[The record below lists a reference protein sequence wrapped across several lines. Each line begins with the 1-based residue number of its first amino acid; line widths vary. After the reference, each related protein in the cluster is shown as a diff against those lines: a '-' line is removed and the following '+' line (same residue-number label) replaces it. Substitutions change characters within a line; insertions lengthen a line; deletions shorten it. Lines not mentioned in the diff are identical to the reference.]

1 MSFDVDRVPHIQH
14 TEGLVRLATDP
25 GSFTVHGALSAIMDF
40 VRTYTVTSSVNPGT
54 GGRRLD
60 PRLRKIRQK
69 ARRIERKLKKCN
81 DTAVRR
87 VLEKHLKDVLEVY
100 KSERDEI
107 ENEKKSRIRDQFRQA
122 RTAGNHHL
130 AWKLAKLNLAGK
142 GGGVKSSATMA
153 ISRSDW
159 EAHFGNVYKTSG
171 APRLDTI
178 DIGQAVSTT
187 LDSSITGEEITSA
200 LEKKKNLRAPGPDGF
215 RVDFLR
221 IVRYDETVTRA
232 IANFF
237 NLIFS
242 SSEVPAEW
250 DNAFLFVLYKGKGD
264 PADAN
269 NYRGITL
276 KSQFLKLL
284 ESVICN
290 RLTEWFECRDLLP
303 EEQLAYRRGLSGT
316 DHLFLLNVLIEDA
329 MARGKTLY
337 VALVDLRKAFPSVD
351 RGKLLKDLV
360 EAGVS
365 SRTVS
370 LIRRLYSFDTF
381 QVLLDGVPGTVVFS
395 VVVGVHEGSCL
406 SPMLFVFFIR
416 DLPRTLANLSGLVC
430 PEIGLRRLCCM
441 VFADDV
447 NLFSYEVRC
456 TQTLVD
462 TTVAYFLEKGLL
474 PNPDKCEF
482 LAISSRKKDAVF
494 VVQSVARPT
503 QDVARYLGLHYSRD
517 GKWDHQRVVSLS
529 RARAA
534 LGRCKIM
541 VSTIGRH
548 NIKAAL
554 ELFDSVV
561 ASVYRF
567 GLGVWGVNVGHVRKL
582 DDLFADFV
590 RWLFRFPSTTGRD
603 TLLANFARR
612 CAKCDSLYL
621 ASVQMARA
629 SSSKNMFWR
638 DTISDLESSVITSK
652 WFTTVC
658 AELQKRGM
666 REEVLAHGPCFVG
679 ERKAKA
685 VEFAQYCFH
694 FHLNV
699 PNGTSADQIRRM
711 RPFGVFPFLLR
722 QNPEKSRFLFAFLCS
737 NWRYIERLRCSRYP
751 SVCDTCDQE
760 NSSVHVLFQCPR
772 FCLIRDAFYFST
784 GKGFHFSEFASD
796 DWSIQ
801 NALCDVG
808 KKLYFEIAATCD
820 SLPSTSDISQSGSP

>member
-1 MSFDVDRVPHIQH
+1 
-14 TEGLVRLATDP
+14 
-25 GSFTVHGALSAIMDF
+25 
-40 VRTYTVTSSVNPGT
+40 
-54 GGRRLD
+54 
-60 PRLRKIRQK
+60 
-69 ARRIERKLKKCN
+69 
-81 DTAVRR
+81 
-87 VLEKHLKDVLEVY
+87 VLEVY

-416 DLPRTLANLSGLVC
+416 DLPRTLAN
-430 PEIGLRRLCCM
+430 P
-441 VFADDV
+441 
-447 NLFSYEVRC
+447 
-456 TQTLVD
+456 
-462 TTVAYFLEKGLL
+462 
-474 PNPDKCEF
+474 
-482 LAISSRKKDAVF
+482 
-494 VVQSVARPT
+494 
-503 QDVARYLGLHYSRD
+503 
-517 GKWDHQRVVSLS
+517 GKPRSIHKRVPY
-529 RARAA
+529 A
-534 LGRCKIM
+534 
-541 VSTIGRH
+541 
-548 NIKAAL
+548 
-554 ELFDSVV
+554 
-561 ASVYRF
+561 
-567 GLGVWGVNVGHVRKL
+567 
-582 DDLFADFV
+582 
-590 RWLFRFPSTTGRD
+590 
-603 TLLANFARR
+603 
-612 CAKCDSLYL
+612 
-621 ASVQMARA
+621 
-629 SSSKNMFWR
+629 
-638 DTISDLESSVITSK
+638 
-652 WFTTVC
+652 
-658 AELQKRGM
+658 
-666 REEVLAHGPCFVG
+666 
-679 ERKAKA
+679 
-685 VEFAQYCFH
+685 
-694 FHLNV
+694 
-699 PNGTSADQIRRM
+699 
-711 RPFGVFPFLLR
+711 
-722 QNPEKSRFLFAFLCS
+722 
-737 NWRYIERLRCSRYP
+737 
-751 SVCDTCDQE
+751 
-760 NSSVHVLFQCPR
+760 
-772 FCLIRDAFYFST
+772 
-784 GKGFHFSEFASD
+784 
-796 DWSIQ
+796 
-801 NALCDVG
+801 
-808 KKLYFEIAATCD
+808 
-820 SLPSTSDISQSGSP
+820 